1 MSLLELP
8 KEMIIAGRVSK
19 SYGTAGEII
28 VKLDPAFP
36 EEYLYAESAAVPA
49 AAVPTGA
56 VPAADAPL
64 VATAAIPA
72 VAEAAPAVMAA
83 PAVASQPVLF
93 IEFDGVEVP
102 FTIERCTPKGR
113 DGAIIK
119 FTTINDLAHAEELV
133 RKELFADAEVLNPYL
148 PDIDSQDDDISLKA
162 LVGFTLLDSEGQ
174 LAGTVSEYLDYPSNP
189 CLEIVRPT
197 GEIAVVPIHQDL
209 IIGFNLENHQLQ
221 MEIPEGLFAL

>member
-36 EEYLYAESAAVPA
+36 EEYLYAESA
-49 AAVPTGA
+49 
-56 VPAADAPL
+56 
-64 VATAAIPA
+64 
-72 VAEAAPAVMAA
+72 
-83 PAVASQPVLF
+83 AVASQPVLF

-133 RKELFADAEVLNPYL
+133 RKELFADEEVLNPYL

-209 IIGFNLENHQLQ
+209 IIGFNPENHQLQ

>member
-49 AAVPTGA
+49 AAVP
-56 VPAADAPL
+56 AA
-64 VATAAIPA
+64 
-72 VAEAAPAVMAA
+72 
-83 PAVASQPVLF
+83 AVASQPVLF

-119 FTTINDLAHAEELV
+119 FTTVNDLTHAEELV

>member
-49 AAVPTGA
+49 AAVPAAAIPAATVPTGA
-56 VPAADAPL
+56 VPA
-64 VATAAIPA
+64 TAA
-72 VAEAAPAVMAA
+72 
-83 PAVASQPVLF
+83 ASQPVLF

-119 FTTINDLAHAEELV
+119 FTTVNDLAHAEELV

-174 LAGTVSEYLDYPSNP
+174 LAGTVSEFLDYPSNP

-197 GEIAVVPIHQDL
+197 GETAVVPIHQDL
-209 IIGFNLENHQLQ
+209 IIGFNPENHQLQ

>member
-36 EEYLYAESAAVPA
+36 EEYLYAESGAAVPA
-49 AAVPTGA
+49 GA
-56 VPAADAPL
+56 VPAADALL
-64 VATAAIPA
+64 VATAAVPA

-119 FTTINDLAHAEELV
+119 FTTVNDLAHAEELV

-174 LAGTVSEYLDYPSNP
+174 LAGTVSEFLDYPSNP

-209 IIGFNLENHQLQ
+209 IIGFNPENHQLQ